1 MAEKSIFD
9 LTPYTPSG
17 TPPASG
23 DLFMFVDV
31 DKSDADKTLRI
42 SFGEMTSG
50 LQPVSSVLSSL
61 ASGLP
66 SVNGLVFWNGSSTSQ
81 ITAGSG
87 IAIGSGQIS
96 LSKFGIQS
104 LSNPASSALL
114 MVNSSGVSSL
124 ITAGDGISL
133 GANISISL
141 GAGSGVSIT
150 GTTTKTIALSHL
162 GIQSLAD
169 PNADRI
175 MFWDDSVNAMKW
187 LGISSNAGIQIVG
200 TNIEH
205 APEPVVVSLRA
216 VSGEA
221 VLENGIATYWTVPAE
236 LNGATLKTV
245 NMGFITSSG
254 SATVQLARATAA
266 SPTTFSNVLT
276 ATSVSSNWN
285 SYQSGQTQGT
295 GTVTLSSGNRIRVT
309 LSGVGTAPEG
319 LDVFLGCEV

>member
-9 LTPYTPSG
+9 LTPYTG
-17 TPPASG
+17 APASG

-31 DKSDADKTLRI
+31 DKVDADKTLRI
-42 SFGEMTSG
+42 SFADMVNG
-50 LQPVSSVLSSL
+50 LQPVSAVLSSL

-104 LSNPASSALL
+104 LSNPASNALL

-133 GANISISL
+133 GSSIAISL
-141 GAGSGVSIT
+141 GAGSAISIT

-169 PNADRI
+169 PNVDRI
-175 MFWDDSVNAMKW
+175 MFWDDSANAMKW

-200 TNIEH
+200 TSIEH

-216 VSGEA
+216 VSGGV
-221 VLENGIATYWTVPAE
+221 VLEEGIPTYWTVPAE
-236 LNGATLKTV
+236 LDGATLKTV
-245 NMGFITSSG
+245 DMGFITSSG

-266 SPTTFSNVLT
+266 SPTTFSNILT
-276 ATSVSSNWN
+276 TTAVSSNWN
-285 SYQSGQTQGT
+285 SYQSGQTRGT
-295 GTVTLSSGNRIRVT
+295 GTVTLNAGNRIRIT
-309 LSGVGTAPEG
+309 LSGILAAPEG